1 MKIVLMGYMGSG
13 KTAMGKYL
21 NRMLGLKTID
31 LDKYIEHI
39 EEMSVSE
46 IFRRYGEGGFRE
58 MECFHLRQIMADE
71 DNFVLS
77 LGGGTPCFK
86 GNMDFLKGKCTSVY
100 LSASPLVLA
109 ERLACSST
117 KRPLLKGKT
126 GDELLEYVRQSLSQR
141 ERYYKMADFELSVET
156 LSIDESGE
164 ALLRLIKENGIA

>member
-1 MKIVLMGYMGSG
+1 MGIYGQRQ
-13 KTAMGKYL
+13 TAMGKYL

-77 LGGGTPCFK
+77 LEAEHH
-86 GNMDFLKGKCTSVY
+86 
-100 LSASPLVLA
+100 ASKA
-109 ERLACSST
+109 T
-117 KRPLLKGKT
+117 WT
-126 GDELLEYVRQSLSQR
+126 
-141 ERYYKMADFELSVET
+141 F
-156 LSIDESGE
+156 
-164 ALLRLIKENGIA
+164 

>member
-58 MECFHLRQIMADE
+58 LERKMLHEVAEFE
-71 DNFVLS
+71 DVVVS
-77 LGGGTPCFK
+77 TGGGTPCFFD
-86 GNMDFLKGKCTSVY
+86 NMEYMNDCGDTVFLDVEP
-100 LSASPLVLA
+100 AVLFR
-109 ERLACSST
+109 RLRVA
-117 KRPLLKGKT
+117 KQQRPLLANKSDEELMYFICEALQKRHPFYSKAKHLFKA
-126 GDELLEYVRQSLSQR
+126 DELEDKKQIQASVDSLR
-141 ERYYKMADFELSVET
+141 KKLN
-156 LSIDESGE
+156 
-164 ALLRLIKENGIA
+164 K

>member
-109 ERLACSST
+109 ERLACSS
-117 KRPLLKGKT
+117 
-126 GDELLEYVRQSLSQR
+126 LSQR

-164 ALLRLIKENGIA
+164 ALVRLIKENGIA